1 MFTRIPASF
10 GNLCWVTGPPLASL
24 TSGNHCRKFEEWADH
39 PIFHDGEGHD
49 LGSSGVE
56 RYGFVWLV
64 VSMLKGSSFD
74 PPLNSND
81 RQLLQPKASSMDP
94 KKKCL
99 RLHPMHVPL

>member
-1 MFTRIPASF
+1 MLGDWSAS
-10 GNLCWVTGPPLASL
+10 GIADLW
-24 TSGNHCRKFEEWADH
+24 NHCRKFEEWADH